1 MRIIRA
7 SEIGRYLYC
16 RRSWFYHLQGIQPAN
31 TRELNLG
38 TELHA
43 AHGRKVAGSLI
54 LQVIAIIAF
63 LVAILILFSILVK

>member
-16 RRSWFYHLQGIQPAN
+16 QRSWFYHIQGIQPSN

-43 AHGRKVAGSLI
+43 AHGRKVAGGLI
-54 LQVIAIIAF
+54 LRVIAIIAF
-63 LVAILILFSILVK
+63 LAAIIVLFSILFK

>member
-16 RRSWFYHLQGIQPAN
+16 HRSWFYYLQGVQPSN

-54 LQVIAIIAF
+54 LRFIAIITF
-63 LVAILILFSILVK
+63 LAAIIILFSILV

>member
-16 RRSWFYHLQGIQPAN
+16 KRSWFYHLQGIQPAN

-43 AHGRKVAGSLI
+43 AHGRKVAGSL
-54 LQVIAIIAF
+54 LLRWVAIIIFIVAF
-63 LVAILILFSILVK
+63 FIIVSSLVN